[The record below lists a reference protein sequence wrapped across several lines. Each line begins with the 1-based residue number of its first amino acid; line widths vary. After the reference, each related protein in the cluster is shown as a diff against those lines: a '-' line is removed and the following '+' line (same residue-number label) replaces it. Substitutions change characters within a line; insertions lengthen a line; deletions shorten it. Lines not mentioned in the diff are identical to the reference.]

1 MRMKNYWKKRK
12 PKVNHRMKIDSSVF
26 DSDNLVL
33 TLTNRAKRR
42 FNTLRKAFKLSNLE
56 FNTQNFLMVLNRSQ
70 GYNK

>member
-12 PKVNHRMKIDSSVF
+12 LKVNRRMKIDSSVF

-56 FNTQNFLMVLNRSQ
+56 FNAQNLFHGIEHISRL
-70 GYNK
+70 